1 MEEELRLDLEYNMDR
16 QPVLEQ
22 QLLLQEEE
30 ELPVDVY
37 MEVMVWQQQM
47 EQMGMLQLWQEEQ
60 EE

>member
-47 EQMGMLQLWQEEQ
+47 EQIGMLQLWQEEQ